1 MSIIAD
7 ALKKAQRRGQQRV
20 AAPPPFDLKGEGR
33 SPVEAPEKRPPV
45 IPKAAQPKTAPTAT
59 GAPRP
64 VPVRAGAPAR
74 KGATRLWSVQI
85 PVIFASIL
93 IITAAVLFYIN
104 KIYLPSLRKSQIALT
119 QPAGQSS
126 QANPQASATEKT
138 GQPAETP
145 GEPSPAA
152 EKAGEKAESV
162 TKEVA
167 KVVTPSGKEPT
178 LKLTAPEKEPA
189 IPLPAEEKEPVN
201 IKPGPVK
208 KPALT
213 AASGGTAPSAIKGAG
228 NLAGRESEPGTETIP
243 PDKIQAQ
250 VEEKALF
257 EKEET
262 KKVFDIV
269 QRGQQEEK
277 SLRQDIYHFNMAV
290 FFQRKNDYG
299 SALAEYEKV
308 IELSPYNAEVYS
320 NMGAIYNQIGD
331 SEKAVAVLQ
340 KALLIDPNYSK
351 VYNNLGLAY
360 YQSGQLDQAK
370 INFLKAI
377 ELEPKNLESLNN
389 LGLLYNK
396 MEDREKAEEAFASA
410 LAINPNYAAA
420 HYNLALLCEETG
432 QLEMAI
438 EHYRTFLENGGGTPE
453 LNEKVKMRLA
463 RLSQPQPATPAR
475 F

>member
-1 MSIIAD
+1 M
-7 ALKKAQRRGQQRV
+7 
-20 AAPPPFDLKGEGR
+20 
-33 SPVEAPEKRPPV
+33 
-45 IPKAAQPKTAPTAT
+45 
-59 GAPRP
+59 
-64 VPVRAGAPAR
+64 
-74 KGATRLWSVQI
+74 
-85 PVIFASIL
+85 
-93 IITAAVLFYIN
+93 
-104 KIYLPSLRKSQIALT
+104 
-119 QPAGQSS
+119 
-126 QANPQASATEKT
+126 
-138 GQPAETP
+138 
-145 GEPSPAA
+145 
-152 EKAGEKAESV
+152 
-162 TKEVA
+162 
-167 KVVTPSGKEPT
+167 
-178 LKLTAPEKEPA
+178 
-189 IPLPAEEKEPVN
+189 N

-208 KPALT
+208 KPALA
-213 AASGGTAPSAIKGAG
+213 AASGGTAPSATKGAG
-228 NLAGRESEPGTETIP
+228 NLAGKEPEPGTETLP

-290 FFQRKNDYG
+290 FFQRKNDYS

-432 QLEMAI
+432 QLEMAM
-438 EHYRTFLENGGGTPE
+438 EHYRAFLENGGGTPE